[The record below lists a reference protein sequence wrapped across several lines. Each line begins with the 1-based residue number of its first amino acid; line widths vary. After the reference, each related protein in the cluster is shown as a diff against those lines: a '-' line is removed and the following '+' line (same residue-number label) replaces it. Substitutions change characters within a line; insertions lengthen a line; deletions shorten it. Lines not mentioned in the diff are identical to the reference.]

1 MPTSS
6 SLTRSVRRWRLGT
19 VSETA
24 KQQGPRLLKNS
35 TVAAAIEV
43 AQAERA
49 ERLQITADDVL
60 REAWAIATNADEP
73 ASARVSALALCAK
86 HTGGFADRTEHA
98 GPGGRP
104 VPFAV
109 AVANLSDEELR
120 HNIAVLARQQEL
132 DEAARNG
139 PGS

>member
-1 MPTSS
+1 MTAAQQIAPLSA
-6 SLTRSVRRWRLGT
+6 RRKLFVDAYLVQPDAKRAALEAGY
-19 VSETA
+19 SGKTA

-60 REAWAIATNADEP
+60 CVAWAIATNADEP

-86 HTGGFADRTEHA
+86 HTGGFVERVETKHEGDITI
-98 GPGGRP
+98 
-104 VPFAV
+104 V
-109 AVANLSDEELR
+109 
-120 HNIAVLARQQEL
+120 
-132 DEAARNG
+132 RNT
-139 PGS
+139 PSTR